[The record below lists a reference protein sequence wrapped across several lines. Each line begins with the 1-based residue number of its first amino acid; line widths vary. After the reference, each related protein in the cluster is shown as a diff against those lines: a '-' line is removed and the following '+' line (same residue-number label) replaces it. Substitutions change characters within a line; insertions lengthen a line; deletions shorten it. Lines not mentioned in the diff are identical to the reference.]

1 MSEFLIRVGVYA
13 VGIWLV
19 SAILPGIVLADDG
32 LGTLL
37 IIGLVL
43 GLVNAFIKPI
53 VRFLTCPFVFLTMG
67 LFTLCINGF
76 LLQLSAW
83 LVGDRLQI
91 DNFLTA
97 LLGGVLM
104 AVVTWVLEGVL
115 NVRNRTP
122 SSRKRKQER
131 RIPR

>member
-1 MSEFLIRVGVYA
+1 MSEFLIRVVVYA
-13 VGIWLV
+13 ISIWLV
-19 SAILPGIVLADDG
+19 SAILPGIVLANDE

-83 LVGDRLQI
+83 LVGDRLTI
-91 DNFLTA
+91 DNFFTA

-104 AVVTWVLEGVL
+104 AVVTWILEGVL
-115 NVRNRTP
+115 NVRSKPP
-122 SSRKRKQER
+122 SSRKRMQQR